1 MSAKETKRPRA
12 RAKPG
17 TPVTGIQG
25 RPLLSWVGKR
35 TLSRIPTFPAQRTD
49 RFEPN
54 GPPAADTADWAG
66 WPEKYPRMGL
76 LFHGDNMEA
85 LGHLLANG
93 FRRSVKCV
101 YIDPPFDSG
110 MDYVRKVTLRASAG
124 GTKLHGHDPSVGE
137 QVQYT
142 DIWTDDNYLQ
152 FMHDRLLVL
161 REMLTEDGF
170 IVVHMNST
178 RVHYAKVLL
187 DEIYGQ
193 ANFRNDILVKR
204 IKKSYVEANG
214 VASLNEGV
222 DYLLLYSKSPDT
234 RMRTPLRR
242 GPKKGRYHSFDAPG
256 IRPNLTYD
264 LFGKQPPFGRCWM
277 KTEDEAKRM
286 IAQKGL
292 RANPQTGWPEYWLPP
307 TDTIT
312 RDTLWDDIT
321 ASAFTTGYPT
331 EKKEEMLAILLGMLT
346 KPADLVLDCFAGSG
360 TTLAVAQRLGRRWV
374 GCDINKGAVQ
384 TTARRLQGVIQ
395 EQMAK
400 PGNGQEALIDDSGVA
415 PCPAQLAFSVYRIN
429 DYDLRIQHN
438 EAVALARDH
447 LRIERNSSDPFFDG
461 SLGGQVVKI
470 APFEHPLNPA
480 VLQQLEQELKSRPGE
495 GRDITVVCLGMEEDA
510 RKWVEKHNRTR
521 KRGQGLN
528 WITPIDLR
536 TDPVHGKLFA
546 HEPPH
551 AETSIARAKGR
562 IVVEITDFASPAVV
576 ERLAS
581 QQGLLK
587 PSVADFRSFIDSV
600 MIDPAYDGKVFNIAL
615 ADLPTKKTE
624 QVKGRYELVAPKGRT
639 TVAVKITDVLGEEV
653 LVKKKV

>member
-12 RAKPG
+12 RAKSG

-25 RPLLSWVGKR
+25 RPLLSWVGKQ
-35 TLSRIPTFPAQRTD
+35 TLSRIPSFPAQRTE

-54 GPPAADTADWAG
+54 GPSAASAEDWVG
-66 WPEKYPRMGL
+66 WPKKYPRMGL
-76 LFHGDNMEA
+76 LFHGDNMEV
-85 LGHLLANG
+85 LGHLLASG
-93 FRRSVKCV
+93 FRQSVSCV

-110 MDYVRKVTLRASAG
+110 VDYVRKVTLRASAAG
-124 GTKLHGHDPSVGE
+124 IQLHGHNPSVGE

-142 DIWTDDNYLQ
+142 DIWADDNYLQ

-204 IKKSYVEANG
+204 IKKSNAKPGG

-222 DYLLLYSKSPDT
+222 DYLLVYSKSPDS
-234 RMRTPLRR
+234 RMRIPQRPAPR
-242 GPKKGRYHSFDAPG
+242 EGCYHSFDAPG

-264 LFGKQPPFGRCWM
+264 LFGKQPPFGRHWM

-286 IAQKGL
+286 IAQKEL
-292 RANPQTGWPEYWLPP
+292 RAHPKTGWPEYWLPP
-307 TDTIT
+307 TDTIS

-346 KPADLVLDCFAGSG
+346 KPAGLVLDCFAGSG
-360 TTLAVAQRLGRRWV
+360 TTLAVAQRLGRRWI

-384 TTARRLQGVIQ
+384 TAARRLQGVIR

-400 PGNGQEALIDDSGVA
+400 PGNGQEALIADSDV
-415 PCPAQLAFSVYRIN
+415 PSCPTQLAFSVYRIN

-438 EAVALARDH
+438 EAVALACDH
-447 LRIERNSSDPFFDG
+447 LGIVRKSTDLFFDG
-461 SLGGQVVKI
+461 SRGDQIVKV

-480 VLQQLEQELKSRPGE
+480 LLQQLEQELKSRPGE
-495 GRDITVVCLGMEEDA
+495 DRDITVVCLGMGAEAEEWI
-510 RKWVEKHNRTR
+510 KEHNRTR
-521 KRGQGLN
+521 RQGQGLN
-528 WITPIDLR
+528 WITSIDLR

-546 HEPPH
+546 HVPPH
-551 AETSIARAKGR
+551 AETTITRAKER
-562 IVVEITDFASPAVV
+562 IVVEITDFASPTVV
-576 ERLAS
+576 ERLAN

-624 QVKGRYELVAPKGRT
+624 QVKGYYELAAPKRRT